1 MEKKTVIAIVG
12 MCGSGKT
19 AITEYLQK
27 KYKWPKVYLGSATFD
42 YMQKHKIPVNYKN
55 EKTTREKIRKELGPD
70 AYAKLSFPKIQ
81 KELKNTSVLIL
92 ESLYSWSEY
101 KFFKTKYKENFKV
114 MAAITPA
121 LERFKRLSDRH
132 YERPMKNWQEF
143 QERDYS
149 EIENIAKA
157 GPIVMADFP
166 VLNIGSLQKLHKQ
179 IDAYI
184 KQLKL

>member
-1 MEKKTVIAIVG
+1 MEKKTIIAIVG

-42 YMQKHKIPVNYKN
+42 YMQEHEIPVNWQN
-55 EKTTREKIRKELGPD
+55 EKTTREKIRQELGPD

-81 KELKNTSVLIL
+81 KELENTSVLII
-92 ESLYSWSEY
+92 ESLYSWAEY
-101 KFFKTKYKENFKV
+101 KFFKSQYNEDFKV
-114 MAAITPA
+114 MAAITAPE
-121 LERFKRLSDRH
+121 ERFKRLTDRH
-132 YERPMKNWQEF
+132 QERPMKNWQEF
-143 QERDYS
+143 EDRDYS

-166 VLNIGSLQKLHKQ
+166 ILNDGSLQKLHEQ
-179 IDAYI
+179 IDIYI
-184 KQLKL
+184 KQIKS